1 MGINLLG
8 KQNALL
14 LLSQVIGLSFNRHL
28 VHLCSTH
35 QAFTLLPPEILA
47 ALDIAWNEK
56 DGDRHLQLTCK
67 HESMSIVIMIAV
79 VKSQY
84 QGGTRI
90 LRRYPFLLL
99 PVKFLKRFFKMQH
112 AVVTAQVEE
121 MAMQVSSACMMIG
134 QNNQPLP

>member
-1 MGINLLG
+1 MIEMGIDRLG
-8 KQNALL
+8 KKNTLL

-35 QAFTLLPPEILA
+35 QAFTLVPPEILA
-47 ALDIAWNEK
+47 ALHIAWNEK

-67 HESMSIVIMIAV
+67 HEGMSIVIMIAV

-84 QGGTRI
+84 QGGTPV
-90 LRRYPFLLL
+90 LRWCRFLLL
-99 PVKFLKRFFKMQH
+99 PVKFFKRFFKMQH

-121 MAMQVSSACMMIG
+121 MATQVSSGCTM
-134 QNNQPLP
+134 